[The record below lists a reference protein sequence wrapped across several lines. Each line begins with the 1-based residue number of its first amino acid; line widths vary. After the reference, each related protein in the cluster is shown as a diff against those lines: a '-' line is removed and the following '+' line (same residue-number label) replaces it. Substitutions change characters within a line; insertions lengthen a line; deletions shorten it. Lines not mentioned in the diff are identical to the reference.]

1 MRPPPVLRLG
11 VLLLGVVSRCGSGE
25 RHRITAHAGRDKAEP
40 APRPGVRRWLAP
52 SALVL
57 SALGIDGQPFVGRE
71 PKSAED
77 RDPDKAGAWEMNE
90 HLQKWHKELYG
101 TSDVD
106 GFESSQR
113 RDDRD
118 SVVVPPGAMAEP
130 SGAMAEPHLGL
141 ASEMTLSPKF
151 DTDGDGR
158 VSRSEY
164 MNGFGDTSDL
174 KELLSVDPASWLEDF
189 YSQADGNN
197 DGYLDPDEVQRLMG
211 LMEEGL
217 FKSAVGHE
225 MVEALD
231 MNSDGSIGVE
241 EIRDALANTNDPE
254 AHLALEHLLEQF
266 SQLDVDGDMALS
278 KEEAATFADRL
289 LGFV

>member
-52 SALVL
+52 SALAL

-71 PKSAED
+71 PKSEED
-77 RDPDKAGAWEMNE
+77 RDPDKAGAWGMNE
-90 HLQKWHKELYG
+90 HLQKLHKELYG

-118 SVVVPPGAMAEP
+118 SVVVPLGAMAEP

>member
-25 RHRITAHAGRDKAEP
+25 RHRIAAHVGRDKAEP

-71 PKSAED
+71 PKSEED

-118 SVVVPPGAMAEP
+118 SVVVPLGAMAEP

>member
-52 SALVL
+52 SALAL

-71 PKSAED
+71 PKSEED
-77 RDPDKAGAWEMNE
+77 RDPDKAGAWGMNE
-90 HLQKWHKELYG
+90 HLQKLHKELYG

-118 SVVVPPGAMAEP
+118 SVVVPLGAMAEP

-197 DGYLDPDEVQRLMG
+197 DGYLDPDGVQRLN
-211 LMEEGL
+211 
-217 FKSAVGHE
+217 F
-225 MVEALD
+225 
-231 MNSDGSIGVE
+231 DGSIGLE
-241 EIRDALANTNDPE
+241 EIRDAIANMNDPE